1 MDVRLQIDATELSVR
16 PRRIAFALL
25 LCLLLWFYYSSI
37 DGAFRRPSTAAFA
50 PPSFLATEVAR
61 TRAASWQAASV
72 KSGDGTT
79 LCGWLFRP
87 ALPNGRSVL
96 LMHETGGTRLNML
109 GDVKWL
115 LRQGFTCLTPDGRG
129 HGQSGGKLV
138 TAGLLEGADVVRW
151 VRYLREER
159 GAEAVFGLGHSLGA
173 SSLIHGLALGAAFR
187 RIVADST
194 GANVPTRYQLL
205 AERYHMAPGLTRP
218 LLWLLVEPAL
228 WNARWRY
235 GVDLRS
241 IAPVDWVRSVH
252 APVLLVHGDRD
263 WFIPIEEA
271 RRIRDASPEANA
283 HHHYNVASFMLSR
296 KTSSIE

>member
-1 MDVRLQIDATELSVR
+1 MA
-16 PRRIAFALL
+16 
-25 LCLLLWFYYSSI
+25 
-37 DGAFRRPSTAAFA
+37 
-50 PPSFLATEVAR
+50 
-61 TRAASWQAASV
+61 
-72 KSGDGTT
+72 

-109 GDVKWL
+109 SHIKWL
-115 LRQGFTCLTPDGRG
+115 LRRGFTCLTPDGRG

-151 VRYLREER
+151 VHYLREEQ

-173 SSLIHGLALGAAFR
+173 SSLIHGLALGAGLR

-241 IAPVDWVRSVH
+241 ISPVNWVRSVH
-252 APVLLVHGDRD
+252 APILLVHGERD

-271 RRIRDASPEANA
+271 RRIRDASRAWVSLWEVGGAGHVTAANQRPA
-283 HHHYNVASFMLSR
+283 EYQRIVLAWFDQEPASLSR
-296 KTSSIE
+296 VNE